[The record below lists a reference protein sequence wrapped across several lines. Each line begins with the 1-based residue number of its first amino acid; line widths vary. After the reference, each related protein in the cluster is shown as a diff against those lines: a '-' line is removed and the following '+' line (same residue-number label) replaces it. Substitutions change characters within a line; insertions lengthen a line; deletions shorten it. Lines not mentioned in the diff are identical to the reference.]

1 MPGELSPSAQKVQD
15 ALKGSGYD
23 YRVQELPNS
32 TRTAA
37 EAAEAIGCQVD
48 QIVKSLIFRARQSGK
63 AVLVATS
70 GSNRVNEKG
79 LAARL
84 GEPIERAS
92 PDFVRQQTG
101 YAIGGVPP
109 LGHANRT
116 LTFVDEDLLHYER
129 IYAAAGTPFA
139 IFGLTPADLVK
150 MTGGEVVN
158 IK

>member
-15 ALKGSGYD
+15 ALKDKGYN

-63 AVLVATS
+63 AVLVAAS

-116 LTFVDEDLLHYER
+116 LTFVDEDLLQYER

>member
-63 AVLVATS
+63 AVLVAAS

-116 LTFVDEDLLHYER
+116 LTFVDEDLLQYER

>member
-1 MPGELSPSAQKVQD
+1 MPGELSSSAQKVQD
-15 ALKGSGYD
+15 ALKEMGYD

-37 EAAEAIGCQVD
+37 EAAEAIGCQVA
-48 QIVKSLIFRARQSGK
+48 QIVKSLIFRTKQSGK
-63 AVLVATS
+63 AVLVAAS

-84 GEPIERAS
+84 GESIERAT

-109 LGHANRT
+109 LGHSNST
-116 LTFVDEDLLHYER
+116 LTFVDEDLLQYDR

-139 IFGLTPADLVK
+139 IFGLAPADLVK
-150 MTGGEVVN
+150 MTGGEVIN

>member
-1 MPGELSPSAQKVQD
+1 M
-15 ALKGSGYD
+15 GYD

-32 TRTAA
+32 TRTAV
-37 EAAEAIGCQVD
+37 EAADAIGCQVA
-48 QIVKSLIFRARQSGK
+48 QIVKSLIFRTKQSDK
-63 AVLVATS
+63 AVLVAAS

-84 GEPIERAS
+84 GEPIERAT

-109 LGHANRT
+109 LGHSNST
-116 LTFVDEDLLHYER
+116 LTFVDEDLLQYDW

-139 IFGLTPADLVK
+139 IFGLAPTDLVK
-150 MTGGEVVN
+150 MTGGEVIN